1 MHFKTYTGIC
11 STEQIHS
18 HEIGKWAK
26 LLYSVMLTNSSKY

>member
-1 MHFKTYTGIC
+1 MYFKTYTGIF

-18 HEIGKWAK
+18 LEIGKHAK